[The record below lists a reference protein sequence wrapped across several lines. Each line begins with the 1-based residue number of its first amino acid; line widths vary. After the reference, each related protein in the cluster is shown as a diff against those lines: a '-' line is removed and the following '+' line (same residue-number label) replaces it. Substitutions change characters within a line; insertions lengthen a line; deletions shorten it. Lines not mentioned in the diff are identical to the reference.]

1 MITAIIPECYPSSFT
16 LLLLVLLCV
25 CSYCVLQGFAGP
37 RGDKGD
43 KGESGERGR
52 DGPQVSWSLG
62 GVLVLSYYVFTVNV
76 LVWFFSGS
84 SRRTRKT
91 WSGWKTGKKKKKSY
105 KKSQQNEFEFNISSL
120 HFYLNVSYLYSAMTQ
135 DSQEISDSIYYTAG
149 VNANSNTRL

>member
-1 MITAIIPECYPSSFT
+1 M
-16 LLLLVLLCV
+16 
-25 CSYCVLQGFAGP
+25 GP

-62 GVLVLSYYVFTVNV
+62 GVLVLSYYVFTVTL

-91 WSGWKTGKKKKKSY
+91 WSGWKTGKKKSLTKKV
-105 KKSQQNEFEFNISSL
+105 NIMNFNSIFSL
-120 HFYLNVSYLYSAMTQ
+120 CIFYLNVSYLYSAMTQ
-135 DSQEISDSIYYTAG
+135 DLNQPRD
-149 VNANSNTRL
+149 L

>member
-1 MITAIIPECYPSSFT
+1 M
-16 LLLLVLLCV
+16 
-25 CSYCVLQGFAGP
+25 GP

-62 GVLVLSYYVFTVNV
+62 GVLVLSYCVFTINL

-91 WSGWKTGKKKKKSY
+91 WSGWKTGKKKVLQKK
-105 KKSQQNEFEFNISSL
+105 KVNIMNFN
-120 HFYLNVSYLYSAMTQ
+120 
-135 DSQEISDSIYYTAG
+135 SIFPHCFFTKMYHICI
-149 VNANSNTRL
+149 LP